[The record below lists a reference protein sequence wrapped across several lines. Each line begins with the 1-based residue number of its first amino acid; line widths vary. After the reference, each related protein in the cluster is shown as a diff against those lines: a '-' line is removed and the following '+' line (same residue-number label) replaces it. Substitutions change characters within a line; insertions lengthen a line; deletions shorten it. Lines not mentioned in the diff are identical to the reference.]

1 MGSGH
6 WSGGRPTFPGNSTH
20 VCTWSS
26 LDRYGWA
33 VSKHVLQYLSGEQME
48 RGGGGGDGERKERE
62 GGERKDDSREKE
74 EKAHQTG

>member
-1 MGSGH
+1 
-6 WSGGRPTFPGNSTH
+6 
-20 VCTWSS
+20 VCAWSS

-33 VSKHVLQYLSGEQME
+33 VSKHVLQYLSGEPGSRGADGE